1 MRRASSTL
9 NSALSV
15 EQVCSLPSQHETDVL
30 SWAACGSLPRTLPA
44 DSGGAS
50 RFFYCPKS
58 SSRERYFYC
67 RTCAAVCSRRD
78 IRMHQKHDLFQ
89 HPTQK
94 PLALMEYL
102 VRMVTPPGG
111 TVLDPFCGTGTTGVA
126 ARTQGF
132 GFVGIDL
139 DPDTIRIATYRTVND
154 PEPLPSPVE
163 SEPSTEPPAEPS
175 AEPSKKT
182 LTLFSL
188 GRSKGK
194 ASTAR

>member
-1 MRRASSTL
+1 
-9 NSALSV
+9 
-15 EQVCSLPSQHETDVL
+15 
-30 SWAACGSLPRTLPA
+30 
-44 DSGGAS
+44 
-50 RFFYCPKS
+50 
-58 SSRERYFYC
+58 
-67 RTCAAVCSRRD
+67 
-78 IRMHQKHDLFQ
+78 MHQKHDLFQ